1 MFDNLT
7 ISAEAITEAASEV
20 AEKVADKGDKLSIP
34 DAAVTAVFGYAVV
47 FAGLLI
53 LMIVLYCTG
62 AYFKSKDA
70 KEKTKK
76 EEASLKNDTTDSVV
90 SVPAAPVAPGSA
102 GHVKL
107 FDVPDKEAAMIMA
120 IVADKMQKPLNEL
133 HFISIKE
140 VK

>member
-1 MFDNLT
+1 MFDSNFFT
-7 ISAEAITEAASEV
+7 AAAENVKEM
-20 AEKVADKGDKLSIP
+20 SIG
-34 DAAVTAVFGYAVV
+34 DAAITAVFGYCVV
-47 FAGLLI
+47 FCGLI
-53 LMIVLYCTG
+53 FLMIVLYCTG
-62 AYFKSKDA
+62 AYFKSKNA
-70 KEKTKK
+70 KESANAEAAKKTVPETAPEAEK
-76 EEASLKNDTTDSVV
+76 EL
-90 SVPAAPVAPGSA
+90 PLAPGSA

>member
-1 MFDNLT
+1 MFDNAVLSAAAEGVKDMT
-7 ISAEAITEAASEV
+7 I
-20 AEKVADKGDKLSIP
+20 G
-34 DAAVTAVFGYAVV
+34 DAAITAVFGYAVV
-47 FAGLLI
+47 FAGLVC

-62 AYFKSKDA
+62 AYFKSKNA
-70 KEKTKK
+70 K
-76 EEASLKNDTTDSVV
+76 EEATKKAAAEVKAA
-90 SVPAAPVAPGSA
+90 PAAAEVKAELPLAPGSA

>member
-1 MFDNLT
+1 MFDSGLT
-7 ISAEAITEAASEV
+7 MSAEAATEAAKE
-20 AEKVADKGDKLSIP
+20 LSIG
-34 DAAVTAVFGYAVV
+34 DAAITAVFGYSVV
-47 FAGLLI
+47 FTGILI
-53 LMIVLYCTG
+53 LMIVIYIVG

-70 KEKTKK
+70 KAKQNAADSAKT
-76 EEASLKNDTTDSVV
+76 AA
-90 SVPAAPVAPGSA
+90 PAAAPEAAKPVAPGSA
-102 GHVKL
+102 GHIKL

>member
-1 MFDNLT
+1 MFDSVMT
-7 ISAEAITEAASEV
+7 MSAEV
-20 AEKVADKGDKLSIP
+20 AEETTKAASDISIA
-34 DAAVTAVFGYAVV
+34 DAAVTAVFGYTVV
-47 FAGLLI
+47 FVGILI
-53 LMIVLYCTG
+53 LMIVIYIVG

-70 KEKTKK
+70 KAKQNAADTAKT
-76 EEASLKNDTTDSVV
+76 AA
-90 SVPAAPVAPGSA
+90 PAAAPEAAKPVAPGSA
-102 GHVKL
+102 GHIKL

>member
-1 MFDNLT
+1 MFDNILVSAAVEKADDMS
-7 ISAEAITEAASEV
+7 IAEAGI
-20 AEKVADKGDKLSIP
+20 
-34 DAAVTAVFGYAVV
+34 TAVFGYGVV
-47 FAGLLI
+47 FTGLVI

-62 AYFKSKDA
+62 AYFKSKDSKA
-70 KEKTKK
+70 KAAADAEAAKK
-76 EEASLKNDTTDSVV
+76 KA
-90 SVPAAPVAPGSA
+90 AAPVVAETKPELPLAPGSA

>member
-1 MFDNLT
+1 MFDSNFFT
-7 ISAEAITEAASEV
+7 AAAENVKEM
-20 AEKVADKGDKLSIP
+20 SIG
-34 DAAVTAVFGYAVV
+34 DAAITAVFGYCVV
-47 FAGLLI
+47 FCGLI
-53 LMIVLYCTG
+53 FLMIVLYCTG
-62 AYFKSKDA
+62 AYFKSKNEKESTIAEA
-70 KEKTKK
+70 KKK
-76 EEASLKNDTTDSVV
+76 IAPE
-90 SVPAAPVAPGSA
+90 AAPEAEKELPLAPGSA

>member
-1 MFDNLT
+1 MFDSVMT
-7 ISAEAITEAASEV
+7 MSAEV
-20 AEKVADKGDKLSIP
+20 AEETTKAASDISIA
-34 DAAVTAVFGYAVV
+34 DAAVTAVFGYTVV
-47 FAGLLI
+47 FVGILI
-53 LMIVLYCTG
+53 LMIVIYIVG

-70 KEKTKK
+70 KQNAADTAKT
-76 EEASLKNDTTDSVV
+76 AA
-90 SVPAAPVAPGSA
+90 PAAAPEAAKPVAPGSA
-102 GHVKL
+102 GHIKL

>member
-1 MFDNLT
+1 MFDSVMT
-7 ISAEAITEAASEV
+7 MSAEV
-20 AEKVADKGDKLSIP
+20 AEETTKAASDISIA
-34 DAAVTAVFGYAVV
+34 DAAVTAVFGYTVV
-47 FAGLLI
+47 FVGILI
-53 LMIVLYCTG
+53 LMIVIYIVG

-70 KEKTKK
+70 KAKQNAADTAKT
-76 EEASLKNDTTDSVV
+76 AA
-90 SVPAAPVAPGSA
+90 PAAPEAAKPVAPGSA
-102 GHVKL
+102 GHIKL

>member
-1 MFDNLT
+1 MFDKMT
-7 ISAEAITEAASEV
+7 FAAETVTEATTKAS
-20 AEKVADKGDKLSIP
+20 DDLSISE
-34 DAAVTAVFGYAVV
+34 AAVTALFGYAVV
-47 FAGLLI
+47 FSGLII

-62 AYFKSKDA
+62 AYFKSKEA
-70 KEKTKK
+70 KQKASAAAETK
-76 EEASLKNDTTDSVV
+76 AA
-90 SVPAAPVAPGSA
+90 PAAAPAPAAAQKLAPGSA

>member
-1 MFDNLT
+1 MLNNAIL
-7 ISAEAITEAASEV
+7 SAAAEEV
-20 AEKVADKGDKLSIP
+20 KELSIG
-34 DAAVTAVFGYAVV
+34 DAAITAVFGYCVV
-47 FAGLLI
+47 FAGLVC

-62 AYFKSKDA
+62 AYFKSKNA
-70 KEKTKK
+70 K
-76 EEASLKNDTTDSVV
+76 EEAEKK
-90 SVPAAPVAPGSA
+90 AAAQKSAEKTATAVETKAELPLAPGSA

>member
-1 MFDNLT
+1 MFDSVMT
-7 ISAEAITEAASEV
+7 MSAEV
-20 AEKVADKGDKLSIP
+20 AEETTKAASDISIA
-34 DAAVTAVFGYAVV
+34 DAAVTAVFGYTVV
-47 FAGLLI
+47 FTGILI
-53 LMIVLYCTG
+53 LMIVIYIVG

-70 KEKTKK
+70 KAKQNAADTAKT
-76 EEASLKNDTTDSVV
+76 AA
-90 SVPAAPVAPGSA
+90 PAAPEAAKPVAPGSA
-102 GHVKL
+102 GHIKL